1 MHVPPP
7 AAAWMRTHRRGLRR
21 TVMALL
27 VLAIVLVVALGGY
40 VGYVTVRQQ
49 EEVALPAP
57 TGRYPVGRTT
67 ADWTDDA
74 RTDPLAP
81 RPGMPRELS
90 AWLWYPAAPAP
101 GAVPARYTP
110 GAWSG
115 LHLHG
120 PLGLGETRFGHVRV
134 HAVADAP
141 AAAGRFPVVVLEPGL
156 GLAAPQYTT
165 LAESLASHGYLV
177 SGITPTYS
185 AHLTVLDGRPV
196 DATPAGNLQDSDAAA
211 MRLSADRLVSVW
223 AADDRFAAA
232 QVAALG
238 TTGRFAGHV
247 DAAATVYLG
256 HSFGGAAALQAC
268 HDDPRCAGA
277 ADLDGTQFGTVVQSG
292 LQKPMLL
299 LGSQGSC
306 ITGTC
311 RPGTTD
317 EQSARD
323 AARTLL
329 AASTGPVWSF
339 QLDGARHLNFSD
351 YGAYYLA
358 APVRAL
364 VGLGPIDGDHA
375 LAITDAY
382 LAAFVDHVARGMP
395 EPLLAGSSPYP
406 QVEVQRTAS

>member
-1 MHVPPP
+1 
-7 AAAWMRTHRRGLRR
+7 MRTHRRGVRR
-21 TVMALL
+21 TVKVLL
-27 VLAIVLVVALGGY
+27 VVAIVLVVALGGY

-57 TGRYPVGRTT
+57 SGRYPVGRTM

-74 RTDPLAP
+74 RPDPLAP
-81 RPGMPRELS
+81 RAGTPRELS

-101 GAVPARYTP
+101 GATPAHYAP

-120 PLGLGETRFGHVRV
+120 PLGVGETRFDHVRV

-165 LAESLASHGYLV
+165 LAENLASNGYLV
-177 SGITPTYS
+177 AGITPTYS

-196 DATPAGNLQDSDAAA
+196 GATPAGNLQDSDAAA
-211 MRLSADRLVSVW
+211 MRQAADRLVGVW
-223 AADDRFAAA
+223 AADDRFAATR
-232 QVAALG
+232 VAALDA
-238 TTGRFAGHV
+238 TGRFAGRV
-247 DAAATVYLG
+247 DAATTVYVG

-292 LQKPMLL
+292 LAKPIMLL
-299 LGSQGSC
+299 ASQGSC

-311 RPGTTD
+311 RPSGSD

-358 APVRAL
+358 APIHAL

-375 LAITDAY
+375 LTITDAY
-382 LAAFVDHVARGMP
+382 LAAFVDHVARGLP
-395 EPLLAGSSPYP
+395 EPLLGGSSPYP